1 MQIPQEILAFSQGM
15 AHKANAN
22 LHQRCPQLKP
32 ELGAPTPTQ
41 TGVPPLK
48 TAIAAVFQIV
58 TSILNTILNK
68 NIVLN
73 KNILTFLLDWE
84 V

>member
-1 MQIPQEILAFSQGM
+1 MAVDHCRVQIPQEIPAFSQGM
-15 AHKANAN
+15 ADKANAD

-48 TAIAAVFQIV
+48 AATAAVI
-58 TSILNTILNK
+58 SNN
-68 NIVLN
+68 NIYF
-73 KNILTFLLDWE
+73 KHYFK
-84 V
+84 